1 MPDFSENSRFIEG
14 FLRKVGSGRD
24 FTQDIWI
31 EREVKRQ
38 GEGGEVTKANSSSGK
53 IIGKQIH
60 NLTELLE
67 DDLDYCFNKGRFI
80 FRFITAIAG
89 SGKTTLL
96 SYVRELIDIKSDK
109 YKRSIVVSFDLSAK
123 LRISNNI
130 QSFHGKFYSYI
141 LAEALWK
148 ILHNGEIKSVGEYV
162 LRELVGKDSFTSL
175 TEARDFEIGFL
186 GKFNNFIKDV
196 DIDLQDVFL
205 SVIRQV
211 STINSQYAFIYLIDE
226 LDDALREDNNQLLQ
240 MRAVFKSLINK
251 ISSKDFNDEVR
262 LLIYMAGTSDILSS
276 FINSESA
283 SERRFSTLNI
293 TLGSGLIDEFQKIK
307 EKINRRIEG
316 AYRNHEGF
324 DVAFHKVQ
332 QIDEK
337 LKNKLHENMKVLG
350 NYCRDYALATLEIY
364 EEYFSDKSE
373 NHFEV
378 STKQLT
384 NLVDLLCK
392 SKWKDYLDQ
401 SEYQLRLE
409 KITNNSDEHIFK
421 CYAKLLKDGKI
432 VASAYGGAR
441 NYELLNGYVD
451 RFIQLLDES
460 NFKSDGCQGTPPDI
474 AFVFSPV
481 ECSSFLEKKL
491 GAKKIQ
497 FVNLSKIT
505 IDTISSNSFDSIEEV
520 ATKEVVTNNKASVD
534 INMANEDILLKVFN
548 NTNIH
553 RGIINKIIASQPYKG
568 IDDLVSKVQGIASSR
583 RRTIQEKLDTNEICF
598 RIGVFI
604 SYNTKDKTEVDKIVS
619 KLKENKISC
628 WIDDEILGGEEIRKK
643 LEEVIKSDQLWAAA
657 VFYGD
662 HGPGRWQDVEIS
674 SLFSKYVKYKHPVIP
689 VVLKSCKTEPQVSPF
704 LENLKFID
712 FRKKK
717 TEPIDLLVRSIKRGL
732 EV

>member
-1 MPDFSENSRFIEG
+1 MPDLSENSRFIEG
-14 FLRKVGSGRD
+14 FLRKVASGRD

-38 GEGGEVTKANSSSGK
+38 GEGGEATKANSSSGK

-67 DDLDYCFNKGRFI
+67 DDLDYCFNRGRFI

-96 SYVRELIDIKSDK
+96 SYFRELIEIKNDRS
-109 YKRSIVVSFDLSAK
+109 KRSIVVSFDLSAK

-141 LAEALWK
+141 LAETLWRT
-148 ILHNGEIKSVGEYV
+148 LHNEEIRSVAEYV
-162 LRELVGKDSFTSL
+162 LRELVGSESFNQL
-175 TEARDFEIGFL
+175 DQARDFEIGFL
-186 GKFNNFIKDV
+186 GKFNRLFKDIDV
-196 DIDLQDVFL
+196 DFQDVFL
-205 SVIRQV
+205 SVIRQI
-211 STINSQYAFIYLIDE
+211 SEISSQYAFVYLIDE
-226 LDDALREDNNQLLQ
+226 LDDALREDTNQSQ
-240 MRAVFKSLINK
+240 QIRAVFKSLINR
-251 ISSKDFNDEVR
+251 ISSKEYNDEVR
-262 LLIYMAGTSDILSS
+262 LLIYLAGTSDILRD
-276 FINSESA
+276 FITSESA

-293 TLGSGLIDEFQKIK
+293 TLGPGLADEFWKIR

-316 AYRNHEGF
+316 AYKNCECF
-324 DVAFHKVQ
+324 EEAFHKVQ
-332 QIDEK
+332 EIDEK
-337 LKNKLHENMKVLG
+337 LKSKLHENMRVLG
-350 NYCRDYALATLEIY
+350 NYCRDYALAALEIY

-373 NHFEV
+373 NHFEG
-378 STKQLT
+378 SPKQLT
-384 NLVDLLCK
+384 NLIDSLCK
-392 SKWKDYLDQ
+392 SNWKDYLNK

-409 KITNNSDEHIFK
+409 KITNNPDEHIFK
-421 CYAKLLKDGKI
+421 CYAKLFKDGEI

-460 NFKSDGCQGTPPDI
+460 NFKSDGYPETPPDI
-474 AFVFSPV
+474 AFILSPV

-491 GAKKIQ
+491 GSKKIH
-497 FVNLSKIT
+497 FVNLSRT
-505 IDTISSNSFDSIEEV
+505 TLNTISSKSSGSIQEL
-520 ATKEVVTNNKASVD
+520 TNKEVVNKNKASVD
-534 INMANEDILLKVFN
+534 INMANEDILFKVFK

-553 RGIINKIIASQPYKG
+553 RGIINKIIASQPYKD
-568 IDDLVSKVQGIASSR
+568 INDLVSKVQGIASSR
-583 RRTIQEKLDTNEICF
+583 RQTIQEKLDTNEICF

-604 SYNTKDKTEVDKIVS
+604 SYNSKDKNEVDKIVS
-619 KLKENKISC
+619 KLKENKISY

-657 VFYGD
+657 VFYGN
-662 HGPGRWQDVEIS
+662 HGPGRWQEVEIS

-689 VVLKSCKTEPQVSPF
+689 VVLNSCTSEPQVSPF
-704 LENLKFID
+704 LENLKYID
-712 FRKKK
+712 FRNKK
-717 TEPIDLLVRSIKRGL
+717 TKPIDLLVRSIKRDI